1 MLFSE
6 FYRSK
11 EIKFYKIWTKETV
24 FIYIFVF
31 VFSGVSR
38 TNTNLDNI
46 WFNLFGYFLNKFTH

>member
-38 TNTNLDNI
+38 TNTNLDNTYMI
-46 WFNLFGYFLNKFTH
+46 